1 MEDDNNTQQESGS
14 LKKKNSSSIRL
25 LSRGKQSAM
34 HIAVE
39 LQDKEWLDG
48 WIG

>member
-1 MEDDNNTQQESGS
+1 MTTIPNRRAARSKEKS
-14 LKKKNSSSIRL
+14 SSSIRL

>member
-1 MEDDNNTQQESGS
+1 MTAIPSRRVARS
-14 LKKKNSSSIRL
+14 RNSSSIRL
-25 LSRGKQSAM
+25 LNRGKQSAM

-48 WIG
+48 WIV